1 MQFAAFKLDRSV
13 QRQLNSIERQIHK
26 QIKLP
31 NGKQGGWMFWA
42 GIAGLAVVAYLILM
56 NRDLASPPVPIVDPF
71 IDEIGDLIPGVEGAG
86 EEFLPDLPIGSSSNK
101 DAAYVSSYAAEA
113 LASEVGDRLSV
124 A

>member
-13 QRQLNSIERQIHK
+13 QRQLNSLERQIHK

-31 NGKQGGWMFWA
+31 KQGGWMFWA
-42 GIAGLAVVAYLILM
+42 GVAGLAVVAYLILM

-71 IDEIGDLIPGVEGAG
+71 IDEIGDLVPGIEGAG
-86 EEFLPDLPIGSSSNK
+86 EEFLPDLPIGSSANK

-113 LASEVGDRLSV
+113 MAAEMGDRLSV

>member
-13 QRQLNSIERQIHK
+13 QRQLNSLERQIHK

-31 NGKQGGWMFWA
+31 KQGGWMFWA
-42 GIAGLAVVAYLILM
+42 GVAGLAVVAYLILM
-56 NRDLASPPVPIVDPF
+56 NRDLSSPPVPIVDPF
-71 IDEIGDLIPGVEGAG
+71 IDEIGDLVPGIEGAG
-86 EEFLPDLPIGSSSNK
+86 EEFLPDLPIGSSANK

-113 LASEVGDRLSV
+113 MAAEMGDRLSV